1 MVLKQN
7 GKEKI
12 IYLCMNQCPPLE
24 DKTMNTTVAV
34 LIFGFFFIALIYSS
48 VGFGGGSSY
57 LAILGQ
63 SFLLLSQPEIKATA
77 LFCNIIVVI
86 GGTIIFYRD
95 GKLSLKEFWPYLV
108 ASVPMAYIGG
118 YWRLHD
124 KTFYVLLG
132 VTLVVAA
139 FLLWLQ
145 PEKIDHKKRPIQETP
160 PAKLLIGGAIGLLS
174 GLVSIGGGIFLS
186 PILHFLK
193 WSEAKKISALA
204 SVFFLVNSIGGLAG
218 QFQRG
223 VPLMDWSFL
232 IPVLLAVFFGGQIGS
247 RLGARKFNP
256 LYIKR
261 ITAVVI
267 FIAGA
272 NILFDHLT

>member
-1 MVLKQN
+1 M
-7 GKEKI
+7 
-12 IYLCMNQCPPLE
+12 
-24 DKTMNTTVAV
+24 TTTV
-34 LIFGFFFIALIYSS
+34 LILVASFFTIALVYSS

-63 SFLLLSQPEIKATA
+63 SFFMLSPAEVKTTA
-77 LFCNIIVVI
+77 LFCNIIVVV
-86 GGTIIFYRD
+86 GGTIIFYRER
-95 GKLSLKEFWPYLV
+95 KVSLTEFWPYLV
-108 ASVPMAYIGG
+108 MSVPMAYLGG
-118 YWRLHD
+118 YWRLED
-124 KTFYVLLG
+124 RAFYILLG
-132 VTLVVAA
+132 STLIIAA

-145 PEKIDHKKRPIQETP
+145 PEKIEKDKKAISETM
-160 PAKLLIGGAIGLLS
+160 PAKLFLGGSIGFLS

-193 WSEAKKISALA
+193 WSEPKKISALA
-204 SVFFLVNSIGGLAG
+204 SVFILVNSIGGLAG

-223 VPLMDWSFL
+223 IPPIELSFL
-232 IPVLLAVFFGGQIGS
+232 IPVLLAVFIGGQIGS

-267 FIAGA
+267 MVAGV
-272 NILFDHLT
+272 NILFDHLIRG